1 MWIKEAA
8 GATSTWRP
16 PSSWRRWATPPNVAE
31 RRRTP
36 HERRRTPLRPTMR
49 STCRGR
55 QWPLIAQSL
64 SRVPRGLQTRHT
76 VVLNVKNTP
85 KIEKNSWN
93 GTVILGPEVW
103 QVFNMRQ
110 RPETEIKWICWNF
123 LWSFEKHVKLHQVNL
138 FLVGFSDLKPQCG
151 GSAGAPLRPPRPPHG
166 LRGLAWIAIE
176 GHFSVDSHC
185 EQSETSYNQRL
196 IY

>member
-1 MWIKEAA
+1 MQHGCWKRLQE
-8 GATSTWRP
+8 RP
-16 PSSWRRWATPPNVAE
+16 RHDGLRLLDDVE
-31 RRRTP
+31 Q
-36 HERRRTPLRPTMR
+36 RRRTPLTTAARRPAIR

-55 QWPLIAQSL
+55 RRPPIAQSL
-64 SRVPRGLQTRHT
+64 SRVPRGLQTRRT
-76 VVLNVKNTP
+76 VVLNVKNPP
-85 KIEKNSWN
+85 KIEKKSWN
-93 GTVILGPEVW
+93 GLVILVPATVW

-110 RPETEIKWICWNF
+110 RPETEIKWICWNLIWNF
-123 LWSFEKHVKLHQVNL
+123 KKLVKSHQVNL

-166 LRGLAWIAIE
+166 LCSLAWIAIE